1 MPLVSGFGIEC
12 SPPATDRAD
21 LAIRLLQGEPAT
33 RAVLRG
39 EPIAWAGPAAEALQ
53 RLARRWW
60 GASRPDAP
68 PGSRILWLERDL
80 AESVTGTSLFAG
92 PGNPPDGPPAG
103 MPDAAE
109 WAAIAAALSPQ
120 DVSGIVAASV
130 EWLRQ
135 TLPSHAWLGYVGI
148 MRDERVRATIS
159 GLSAD
164 EIPDLLL
171 ALGWPGSPATLDHG
185 LAAGRR
191 LAGGITVALDIID
204 LGGDTTIGLLVRGRS
219 SSRPRSGS
227 A

>member
-1 MPLVSGFGIEC
+1 M
-12 SPPATDRAD
+12 
-21 LAIRLLQGEPAT
+21 
-33 RAVLRG
+33 
-39 EPIAWAGPAAEALQ
+39 
-53 RLARRWW
+53 
-60 GASRPDAP
+60 
-68 PGSRILWLERDL
+68 
-80 AESVTGTSLFAG
+80 
-92 PGNPPDGPPAG
+92 
-103 MPDAAE
+103 
-109 WAAIAAALSPQ
+109 
-120 DVSGIVAASV
+120 SGIVAASV

-148 MRDERVRATIS
+148 MRDERVLATIS

-204 LGGDTTIGLLVRGRS
+204 LGGDTTIGLLVRGRL

-227 A
+227 ALLARRDLHRARPAGGSRFTHRPAHQSCETGAGRRRTTDHEGVYLYCGLLVQSALSR